1 MFSLTYSKVY
11 HRAFGVYGVCINEG
25 KLLVIDKNRG
35 PYSNRFDLP
44 GGSLEEGESLTEA
57 LHREVI
63 EETGYSIH
71 ILKQIGTSDFKLPW
85 KWKTFTHVHHIAVFY
100 HIELN
105 ELRNEN
111 LESFDDQDS
120 LGISWIS
127 KQEITKETASP
138 LVLKAWEW
146 RSHERFNLEVDLY
159 NEWTVKE

>member
-1 MFSLTYSKVY
+1 M
-11 HRAFGVYGVCINEG
+11 
-25 KLLVIDKNRG
+25 LVIHKNRG
-35 PYSNRFDLP
+35 PYKNRFDLP

-57 LHREVI
+57 LHRELK

-85 KWKTFTHVHHIAVFY
+85 KWNCFTHVHHIAVFY
-100 HIELN
+100 HIELK
-105 ELRNEN
+105 ELRHKN
-111 LESFDDQDS
+111 LESFEGQDS

-127 KQEITKETASP
+127 KQEVTRETASP

-146 RSHERFNLEVDLY
+146 GSHERFSLEVDIY